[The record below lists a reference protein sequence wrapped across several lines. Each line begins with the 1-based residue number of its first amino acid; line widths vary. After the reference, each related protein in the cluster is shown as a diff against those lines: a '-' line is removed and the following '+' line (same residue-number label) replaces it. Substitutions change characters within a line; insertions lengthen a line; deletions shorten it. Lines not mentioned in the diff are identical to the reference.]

1 MSPQFGLSLG
11 GAMRQNKRINS
22 HATMP
27 TAAERQALAFL
38 AGVALLGGGVRVW
51 QQRHDAASLAS
62 TSALSANAETV
73 DGQLSAIDAARSSK
87 RAKKGKKPKAASGS
101 AELNQRSSARVR
113 SATANSEGPLMIDVD
128 VASAAELEKLPR
140 VGAALANRIVA
151 NRDSFGAFGSL
162 EALGTVRGIGDAMLK
177 TLDPVVMFSGRPRA
191 PLVEETR
198 PKSSRRKR
206 KL

>member
-1 MSPQFGLSLG
+1 
-11 GAMRQNKRINS
+11 MRQNERINS
-22 HATMP
+22 HAPMP

-51 QQRHDAASLAS
+51 QQRHDTAGLAS

-73 DGQLSAIDAARSSK
+73 AEQLSAIDAARSSK
-87 RAKKGKKPKAASGS
+87 RAKKGSRTKAASGS
-101 AELNQRSSARVR
+101 SALNTGSSTRAR
-113 SATANSEGPLMIDVD
+113 SATANSDGPLMIDVD
-128 VASAAELEKLPR
+128 VASAEELEKLPR

-177 TLDPVVMFSGRPRA
+177 TLDPVVAFSGRPRA
-191 PLVEETR
+191 PIVEETR